1 LKIKCYAKY
10 IKIAKNEVGMSEGSY
25 QFIHVDSYGREG
37 STQTKTSMDK
47 HGAKVTTT
55 TKSRSASDILN
66 EQWRVD
72 GACPHIENPRKPG
85 LLYGVE
91 PAEVLPI
98 MNQWA
103 DQAKDAQG
111 RKLRKDGHCI
121 LIGVASLPRSME
133 DSFPEFAEDTL
144 IWLKEKYGDRLK
156 SVVVHDD
163 EAHPHLHFSVV
174 PNIGEKFEDIHDG
187 FKASKKAKTDGK
199 LKSDQNY
206 AYKEAMRNYQDEFS
220 KNVAMAHGLTRIG
233 PGRRRLTRSQWHAE
247 KKQAAYFANA
257 KNMAMVHA
265 RKGYKAGLEKAK
277 VQAKEIILS
286 AQKEAQ
292 SIGVKVA
299 SAFTGAVNGWHSPS
313 AKAIATAEKIKVE
326 AEKLQQETKINAEA
340 TKKIADQRV
349 ATVGNQIT
357 EQLIKNKNL
366 EKELK
371 VAEEK
376 NANLVTLTNW
386 YEKKFGKAPDNLPK
400 IK

>member
-1 LKIKCYAKY
+1 M
-10 IKIAKNEVGMSEGSY
+10 GEGSY

-47 HGAKVTTT
+47 HGAKITTT

-91 PAEVLPI
+91 AAEVLPI

-111 RKLRKDGHCI
+111 RKLRKDGRCI

-133 DSFPEFAEDTL
+133 DNFLEFAEDTL

-286 AQKEAQ
+286 AQKESQ

-299 SAFTGAVNGWHSPS
+299 SAFSGAVNGWHSPS

-326 AEKLQQETKINAEA
+326 AEKLQEETKKNAEA
-340 TKKIADQRV
+340 NKKLADQRV

-357 EQLIKNKNL
+357 EVLIKNKNL
-366 EKELK
+366 GKELK
-371 VAEEK
+371 IAEEK
-376 NANLVTLTNW
+376 ISSLATISNW

>member
-1 LKIKCYAKY
+1 MKIKRYAEY
-10 IKIAKNEVGMSEGSY
+10 IKITKNEVGMSEGSY

-133 DSFPEFAEDTL
+133 DNFPEFAEDTL

-257 KNMAMVHA
+257 KNMAMV
-265 RKGYKAGLEKAK
+265 
-277 VQAKEIILS
+277 QAKEIILS

-299 SAFTGAVNGWHSPS
+299 SAFSGAVNGWHSPS
-313 AKAIATAEKIKVE
+313 AKAIATAEKIKFE
-326 AEKLQQETKINAEA
+326 AEKLQEETKKNAEA

-366 EKELK
+366 ERELK
-371 VAEEK
+371 IAEEK
-376 NANLVTLTNW
+376 ISSLATISNW

>member
-1 LKIKCYAKY
+1 MKIKRYAEY
-10 IKIAKNEVGMSEGSY
+10 IKITKNEVGMSEGSY

-47 HGAKVTTT
+47 HGAKITTT

-133 DSFPEFAEDTL
+133 DNFPEFAEDTL

-257 KNMAMVHA
+257 KNMAMV
-265 RKGYKAGLEKAK
+265 
-277 VQAKEIILS
+277 QAKEIILS

-299 SAFTGAVNGWHSPS
+299 SAFTGAINGWHSPS
-313 AKAIATAEKIKVE
+313 AKAIATAEKIKFE
-326 AEKLQQETKINAEA
+326 AEKLQEETKKNAEA

-366 EKELK
+366 ERELK
-371 VAEEK
+371 IAEEK
-376 NANLVTLTNW
+376 ISSLATISNW

>member
-1 LKIKCYAKY
+1 MKIKRYAEY
-10 IKIAKNEVGMSEGSY
+10 IKITKNEVGMSEGSY

-133 DSFPEFAEDTL
+133 DNFPEFAEDTL

-257 KNMAMVHA
+257 KNMAMV
-265 RKGYKAGLEKAK
+265 
-277 VQAKEIILS
+277 QAKEIILS

-299 SAFTGAVNGWHSPS
+299 SAFTGAINGWHSPS
-313 AKAIATAEKIKVE
+313 AKAIATAEKIKFE
-326 AEKLQQETKINAEA
+326 AEKLQEETKKNAEA

-366 EKELK
+366 ERELK
-371 VAEEK
+371 IAEEK
-376 NANLVTLTNW
+376 ISSLATISNW

>member
-1 LKIKCYAKY
+1 
-10 IKIAKNEVGMSEGSY
+10 MSEGSY

-66 EQWRVD
+66 EQWRED

-91 PAEVLPI
+91 PADVLPI

-133 DSFPEFAEDTL
+133 DNFPEFAEDTL

-206 AYKEAMRNYQDEFS
+206 SYKEAMRNYQDEFS
-220 KNVAMAHGLTRIG
+220 KNVAMAHELTRIG

-257 KNMAMVHA
+257 KNMAMVHT
-265 RKGYKAGLEKAK
+265 RNGYKDGLEKAK
-277 VQAKEIILS
+277 VQAAEIIS
-286 AQKEAQ
+286 IAQKEAK
-292 SIGVKVA
+292 SIGVKVS
-299 SAFTGAVNGWHSPS
+299 SAFSGAINGWHSPS
-313 AKAIATAEKIKVE
+313 VKAIALAEKLKTE
-326 AEKLQQETKINAEA
+326 AEKLQEETKKNAEA
-340 TKKIADQRV
+340 NKKITDQRV
-349 ATVGNQIT
+349 AAVGNQIT

-366 EKELK
+366 EKDLK
-371 VAEEK
+371 IAEEK
-376 NANLVTLTNW
+376 IVSLTNLSNW
-386 YEKKFGKAPDNLPK
+386 YEKKFGKDPDNLPK
-400 IK
+400 LK

>member
-1 LKIKCYAKY
+1 M
-10 IKIAKNEVGMSEGSY
+10 GEGSY

-91 PAEVLPI
+91 AAEVLPI

-133 DSFPEFAEDTL
+133 DNFPEFAEDTL

-174 PNIGEKFEDIHDG
+174 PNIGENFEDIHDG

-220 KNVAMAHGLTRIG
+220 KHVAMAHGLTRIG

-286 AQKEAQ
+286 AQKESQ

-299 SAFTGAVNGWHSPS
+299 SAFSGAVNGWHSPS
-313 AKAIATAEKIKVE
+313 AKAIATAEKIKFE
-326 AEKLQQETKINAEA
+326 AEKLQEETKKNAEA

-366 EKELK
+366 ERELK
-371 VAEEK
+371 IAEEK
-376 NANLVTLTNW
+376 ISSLANISNW
-386 YEKKFGKAPDNLPK
+386 YEKKFGKAPENLPK

>member
-1 LKIKCYAKY
+1 MKIKRYAEY
-10 IKIAKNEVGMSEGSY
+10 IKITKNEVGMSEGSY

-133 DSFPEFAEDTL
+133 DNFPEFAEDTL

-174 PNIGEKFEDIHDG
+174 PNIGENFEDIHDG

-257 KNMAMVHA
+257 KNMAMV
-265 RKGYKAGLEKAK
+265 
-277 VQAKEIILS
+277 QAKEIILS

-299 SAFTGAVNGWHSPS
+299 SAFTGAINGWHSPS

-326 AEKLQQETKINAEA
+326 AEKLQEETKKNADA

-357 EQLIKNKNL
+357 EVLIKNKNL

-371 VAEEK
+371 IAEEK
-376 NANLVTLTNW
+376 ISSLATISNW
-386 YEKKFGKAPDNLPK
+386 YEKKFGKAPENLPK

>member
-1 LKIKCYAKY
+1 M
-10 IKIAKNEVGMSEGSY
+10 GEGSY

-91 PAEVLPI
+91 AEEVLPI

-133 DSFPEFAEDTL
+133 DNFPEFAEDTL

-174 PNIGEKFEDIHDG
+174 PNIGENFEDIHDG

-286 AQKEAQ
+286 AQKESQ

-299 SAFTGAVNGWHSPS
+299 SAFSGAVNGWHSPS
-313 AKAIATAEKIKVE
+313 AKAIATAEKIKFE
-326 AEKLQQETKINAEA
+326 AEKLQEETKKNAEA

-366 EKELK
+366 ERELK
-371 VAEEK
+371 IAEEK
-376 NANLVTLTNW
+376 ISSLANISNW
-386 YEKKFGKAPDNLPK
+386 YEKKFGKAPENLPK

>member
-1 LKIKCYAKY
+1 MKIKRYAEY
-10 IKIAKNEVGMSEGSY
+10 IKITKNEVGMSEGSY

-133 DSFPEFAEDTL
+133 DNFPEFAEDTL

-257 KNMAMVHA
+257 KNMAMV
-265 RKGYKAGLEKAK
+265 
-277 VQAKEIILS
+277 QAKEIILS

-299 SAFTGAVNGWHSPS
+299 SAFTGAINGWHSPS
-313 AKAIATAEKIKVE
+313 AKAIATAEKIKFE
-326 AEKLQQETKINAEA
+326 AEKLQEETKKNAEA

-366 EKELK
+366 ERELK
-371 VAEEK
+371 IAEEK
-376 NANLVTLTNW
+376 ISSLATISNW
-386 YEKKFGKAPDNLPK
+386 YEKKFGKAPENLPK

>member
-1 LKIKCYAKY
+1 M
-10 IKIAKNEVGMSEGSY
+10 GEGSY

-133 DSFPEFAEDTL
+133 DNFPEFAEDTL

-257 KNMAMVHA
+257 KNMAMV
-265 RKGYKAGLEKAK
+265 
-277 VQAKEIILS
+277 QAKEIILS

-299 SAFTGAVNGWHSPS
+299 SAFTGAINGWHSPS

-326 AEKLQQETKINAEA
+326 AEKLQEETKKNAEA

-366 EKELK
+366 ERELK
-371 VAEEK
+371 IAEEK
-376 NANLVTLTNW
+376 ISSLATISNW

>member
-1 LKIKCYAKY
+1 
-10 IKIAKNEVGMSEGSY
+10 MDEGSY

-133 DSFPEFAEDTL
+133 DNFPEFAEDTL

-220 KNVAMAHGLTRIG
+220 KHVAMAHGLTRIG

-257 KNMAMVHA
+257 KNMAMV
-265 RKGYKAGLEKAK
+265 
-277 VQAKEIILS
+277 QAKEIILS

-299 SAFTGAVNGWHSPS
+299 SAFTGAINGWHSPS

-326 AEKLQQETKINAEA
+326 AEKLQEETKKNAEA

-357 EQLIKNKNL
+357 EVLIKNKNL

-371 VAEEK
+371 IAEEK
-376 NANLVTLTNW
+376 ISSLATISNW
-386 YEKKFGKAPDNLPK
+386 YEKKFGKAPENLPK

>member
-1 LKIKCYAKY
+1 M
-10 IKIAKNEVGMSEGSY
+10 VEGSY

-66 EQWRVD
+66 EQWRVN

-133 DSFPEFAEDTL
+133 DNFPEFAEDTL

-220 KNVAMAHGLTRIG
+220 KHVAMAHGLTRIG

-299 SAFTGAVNGWHSPS
+299 SAFTGAINGWHSPS

-326 AEKLQQETKINAEA
+326 AEKLQEETKKNAEA

-357 EQLIKNKNL
+357 EVLIKNKNL

-371 VAEEK
+371 IAEEK
-376 NANLVTLTNW
+376 ISSLATISNW

>member
-1 LKIKCYAKY
+1 MKIKRYAEY
-10 IKIAKNEVGMSEGSY
+10 IKITKNEVGMSEGSY

-133 DSFPEFAEDTL
+133 DNFPEFAEDTL

-257 KNMAMVHA
+257 KNMAMV
-265 RKGYKAGLEKAK
+265 
-277 VQAKEIILS
+277 QAKEIILS

-299 SAFTGAVNGWHSPS
+299 SAFTGAINGWHSPS

-326 AEKLQQETKINAEA
+326 AEKLQEETKKNAEA

-366 EKELK
+366 ERELK
-371 VAEEK
+371 IAEEK
-376 NANLVTLTNW
+376 ISSLATISNW

>member
-1 LKIKCYAKY
+1 MKIKRYAEY
-10 IKIAKNEVGMSEGSY
+10 IKITKNEVGMSEGSY

-91 PAEVLPI
+91 AAEVLPI

-133 DSFPEFAEDTL
+133 DNFPEFAEDTL

-257 KNMAMVHA
+257 KNMAMV
-265 RKGYKAGLEKAK
+265 
-277 VQAKEIILS
+277 QAKEIILS

-299 SAFTGAVNGWHSPS
+299 SAFTGAINGWHSPS
-313 AKAIATAEKIKVE
+313 AKAIATAEKIKFE
-326 AEKLQQETKINAEA
+326 AEKLQEETKKNAEA

-366 EKELK
+366 ERELK
-371 VAEEK
+371 IAEEK
-376 NANLVTLTNW
+376 ISSLATISNW
-386 YEKKFGKAPDNLPK
+386 YEKKFSKAPDNLPK
-400 IK
+400 NK

>member
-1 LKIKCYAKY
+1 M
-10 IKIAKNEVGMSEGSY
+10 GEGSY

-133 DSFPEFAEDTL
+133 DNFPEFAEDTL

-257 KNMAMVHA
+257 KAVHKEA
-265 RKGYKAGLEKAK
+265 KNRGYKDGLKKAEKIGIEIITKAK
-277 VQAKEIILS
+277 LEAK
-286 AQKEAQ
+286 

-299 SAFTGAVNGWHSPS
+299 SAFTGAINGWHSPS

-326 AEKLQQETKINAEA
+326 AEKLQEETKKNAEA

-357 EQLIKNKNL
+357 EVLIKNKNL
-366 EKELK
+366 EEELK
-371 VAEEK
+371 IAEEK
-376 NANLVTLTNW
+376 ISSLATISNW